1 MDKNNFIKNID
12 QIKGNKEIL
21 ENLLKNTVKF
31 YDSTK
36 KEEFFFSKDFKKDEI
51 EAILEDEN
59 CKGKDI
65 YISDLK

>member
-31 YDSTK
+31 
-36 KEEFFFSKDFKKDEI
+36 
-51 EAILEDEN
+51 
-59 CKGKDI
+59 
-65 YISDLK
+65 